1 MRFIHHSSQKSRLTT
16 QVVVVALAL
25 VLAGFSSASGAQK
38 NVLAKKDVTVQWWTN
53 NLQKGFSGYIE
64 GLIHSYEAQHP
75 NVTIN
80 WVDVPPTDM
89 TQKLLAAIASGS
101 VPDAVNL
108 SSAELGSFE
117 PALSNLHH
125 LFSSKDL
132 AVYQRGLVKSLD
144 KNGTQYGIPWYNGGG
159 LISYYRKSVMDKV
172 GFTAAKAPKT
182 FDQTLQLAQK
192 VHDKTGVYGM
202 DLSFIF
208 TLPYYYDIP
217 MLNANK
223 TKAAFNTPK
232 MAAVLKELKT
242 AYDKGA
248 LAPGTIGPDWHNYA
262 ETVANKRIAFMPANW
277 ATDIG
282 GIQKNAP
289 EVYAD
294 LAVAP
299 GPTTPHGK
307 SLLNGQQT
315 FVIPAKSKNQIAAA
329 DWLKFVTN
337 AANQLAFCRLV
348 AIYPSSVA
356 TLKDPFFS
364 NPPGNTVTDAARQL
378 VIASISK
385 IVDVGSYGTSH
396 DIELQKLFS
405 DDVRAALT
413 GSESV
418 KQALDTAEKDWNSL
432 LASS

>member
-217 MLNANK
+217 DAQ
-223 TKAAFNTPK
+223 
-232 MAAVLKELKT
+232 
-242 AYDKGA
+242 
-248 LAPGTIGPDWHNYA
+248 
-262 ETVANKRIAFMPANW
+262 R
-277 ATDIG
+277 
-282 GIQKNAP
+282 
-289 EVYAD
+289 
-294 LAVAP
+294 
-299 GPTTPHGK
+299 
-307 SLLNGQQT
+307 QQNQGS
-315 FVIPAKSKNQIAAA
+315 FQHSKNGRGAE
-329 DWLKFVTN
+329 
-337 AANQLAFCRLV
+337 
-348 AIYPSSVA
+348 
-356 TLKDPFFS
+356 
-364 NPPGNTVTDAARQL
+364 
-378 VIASISK
+378 
-385 IVDVGSYGTSH
+385 GT
-396 DIELQKLFS
+396 
-405 DDVRAALT
+405 
-413 GSESV
+413 
-418 KQALDTAEKDWNSL
+418 
-432 LASS
+432 

>member
-1 MRFIHHSSQKSRLTT
+1 
-16 QVVVVALAL
+16 
-25 VLAGFSSASGAQK
+25 
-38 NVLAKKDVTVQWWTN
+38 
-53 NLQKGFSGYIE
+53 
-64 GLIHSYEAQHP
+64 
-75 NVTIN
+75 
-80 WVDVPPTDM
+80 
-89 TQKLLAAIASGS
+89 
-101 VPDAVNL
+101 
-108 SSAELGSFE
+108 
-117 PALSNLHH
+117 
-125 LFSSKDL
+125 
-132 AVYQRGLVKSLD
+132 
-144 KNGTQYGIPWYNGGG
+144 
-159 LISYYRKSVMDKV
+159 
-172 GFTAAKAPKT
+172 
-182 FDQTLQLAQK
+182 
-192 VHDKTGVYGM
+192 
-202 DLSFIF
+202 
-208 TLPYYYDIP
+208 
-217 MLNANK
+217 
-223 TKAAFNTPK
+223 
-232 MAAVLKELKT
+232 
-242 AYDKGA
+242 
-248 LAPGTIGPDWHNYA
+248 
-262 ETVANKRIAFMPANW
+262 
-277 ATDIG
+277 
-282 GIQKNAP
+282 
-289 EVYAD
+289 
-294 LAVAP
+294 VAP